1 MQIENEK
8 SRSKYDLTGHEF
20 GLLTV
25 VGMAPRER
33 DEKGHLLPVKWICK
47 CECGKITEKITGSL
61 LSGSCRSC
69 GCLLAKNF
77 KNFKGRPPK
86 DKTGL
91 CPYPCNRCPKSMA
104 GACCAECEKRDSCHY
119 VCQNS
124 PERCGRDK

>member
-47 CECGKITEKITGSL
+47 CECGGEIVAKTGNL
-61 LSGSCRSC
+61 IAGNVKSC
-69 GCLLAKNF
+69 GCLLKSYF
-77 KNFKGRPPK
+77 PLKGRPK
-86 DKTGL
+86 KERSGT
-91 CPYPCNRCPKSMA
+91 CPFPSKRCCKNKA
-104 GACCAECEKRDSCHY
+104 GKCCMDCEERKGC
-119 VCQNS
+119 VEACQNS